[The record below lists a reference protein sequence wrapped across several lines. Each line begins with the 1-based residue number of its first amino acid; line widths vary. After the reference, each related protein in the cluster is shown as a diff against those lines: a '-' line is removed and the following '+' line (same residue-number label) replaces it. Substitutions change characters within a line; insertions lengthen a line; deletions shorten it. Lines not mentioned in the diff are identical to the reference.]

1 MKRTEDDEDRYRLS
15 RSKKDAMLPSLRAPT
30 DLIERVRKL
39 CENSGFSIP
48 SLRRQFWID
57 FVKTMESGEEI
68 ALPPH
73 VMTVREREII
83 RRALSEKS

>member
-1 MKRTEDDEDRYRLS
+1 MGKDEDDRYKLS

-83 RRALSEKS
+83 RKALSEKS

>member
-1 MKRTEDDEDRYRLS
+1 MKRTEDDEDCYRLS

>member
-1 MKRTEDDEDRYRLS
+1 MKRIEDDEDRYRLS

-39 CENSGFSIP
+39 CENSGFSI
-48 SLRRQFWID
+48 SSIRRQFWID
-57 FVKTMESGEEI
+57 FVQTMESGEEI

-83 RRALSEKS
+83 RKALSEKS

>member
-1 MKRTEDDEDRYRLS
+1 MKRIEDDEDRYRLS

-57 FVKTMESGEEI
+57 FVKTLEAGEEI

-73 VMTVREREII
+73 VMTVREREIV
-83 RRALSEKS
+83 RKALSEKS

>member
-1 MKRTEDDEDRYRLS
+1 MKRIEDDEDRYRLS

-39 CENSGFSIP
+39 CENSGFNIS

-57 FVKTMESGEEI
+57 FVQTMESGEEI

-83 RRALSEKS
+83 RKALSEKE

>member
-1 MKRTEDDEDRYRLS
+1 MGKDEDDRYKLS

-39 CENSGFSIP
+39 CENSGVSIP

-83 RRALSEKS
+83 RKSLVKP

>member
-1 MKRTEDDEDRYRLS
+1 MKRIEDDEDRYRLS

-57 FVKTMESGEEI
+57 FVKTLEAGEEI
-68 ALPPH
+68 SLPPH

-83 RRALSEKS
+83 RKALSEKS

>member
-1 MKRTEDDEDRYRLS
+1 MGKDEDDRYKLS

-39 CENSGFSIP
+39 CENSGVSIP

-83 RRALSEKS
+83 RKSLAKP